1 MEKDREIELVEN
13 FLRAE
18 HAKQY
23 TGTDDD
29 MPDAF
34 EDWVGN
40 LEADD
45 WIDLMVDYTHPS
57 PKDWAEVERE
67 FDELFHVRTNSYN
80 EEVGDTGYFKDG
92 MGKQYFKVAEIKS
105 FLRYQ
110 LPPCELDEK
119 KIEEIILSVAKEV
132 VQNNVQNTSA
142 AMLGGEQVPQRFL
155 HKEVAQ
161 ALCLAY
167 KKGEITK
174 EKNEEKQSMDG
185 TKKSENK

>member
-1 MEKDREIELVEN
+1 MVIGTLEGVLRVNWGDYIIQGIKGEIYACKPEIFKATYEK
-13 FLRAE
+13 
-18 HAKQY
+18 
-23 TGTDDD
+23 
-29 MPDAF
+29 
-34 EDWVGN
+34 
-40 LEADD
+40 
-45 WIDLMVDYTHPS
+45 VDSPS